1 MSWKKFALARL
12 KESGLRL
19 TPQRIYIIEVIGE
32 LGPSHPT
39 LKMIFEEVRSKFP
52 TISFSTLYSNIL
64 TMRDLGLLE
73 IFQVHGETRI
83 EINTDPHLNLIDD
96 EIRDLEDPRI
106 LEEIERL
113 TGRKVRLVNVYLETN
128 KTSKGFPRGQ

>member
-1 MSWKKFALARL
+1 VGWKELAVSRL
-12 KESGLRL
+12 REAGLRI
-19 TPQRIYIIEVIGE
+19 TPQRMRLLEVIE
-32 LGPSHPT
+32 RLGPSHPS
-39 LKMIFEEVRSKFP
+39 LKRVFEEVRSEFP

-73 IFQVHGETRI
+73 IFQVNGETRI
-83 EINTDPHLNLIDD
+83 EVNTRPHLNLIDG

-113 TGRKVRLVNVYLETN
+113 TGRRVKFVNVYLE
-128 KTSKGFPRGQ
+128 

>member
-1 MSWKKFALARL
+1 MGWKELAVSRL
-12 KESGLRL
+12 REAGLRI
-19 TPQRIYIIEVIGE
+19 TPQRMRLLEVIE
-32 LGPSHPT
+32 RLGPSHPS
-39 LKMIFEEVRSKFP
+39 LKRVFEEVRSEFP

-73 IFQVHGETRI
+73 IFQVNGETRI
-83 EINTDPHLNLIDD
+83 EVNTRPHLNLIDG

-113 TGRKVRLVNVYLETN
+113 TGRRVKFVNVYLE
-128 KTSKGFPRGQ
+128 